1 MDRPF
6 NIWPNMLSR
15 FRSQLTEKSERKK
28 RNILKSWKTR
38 PPKLIVLVTYANSV
52 SHTPFLLQP
61 SPRPSNGPSLKC
73 LPESCETE
81 REDPDTEQ
89 CLKEPG
95 LGQEPGTWLWLGR
108 TWASHYLGNVF
119 AVVRNTQLFR
129 HHQDAL
135 YQKIPSL
142 VLKALPMRFWRI
154 IKCERHCR
162 NCSPVGQWLTITR
175 NRFSLAATIHM
186 LREPPD
192 TQEAFPKPQELGPSA
207 PHTHTGDKWLTD
219 WHLSSA
225 SQAPSPHNMA
235 QTLFRRRE
243 YSGMPEKCH

>member
-1 MDRPF
+1 MPTLF
-6 NIWPNMLSR
+6 
-15 FRSQLTEKSERKK
+15 
-28 RNILKSWKTR
+28 
-38 PPKLIVLVTYANSV
+38 
-52 SHTPFLLQP
+52 HTPFLLQP

-73 LPESCETE
+73 LPESRETE
-81 REDPDTEQ
+81 SGGSRHRTMPARTRA
-89 CLKEPG
+89 G
-95 LGQEPGTWLWLGR
+95 LGRGQEPGTWLWLGR
-108 TWASHYLGNVF
+108 TWASHYLGNVS

-142 VLKALPMRFWRI
+142 VLKALPVRFWRI

-207 PHTHTGDKWLTD
+207 PRETAPHTHTGDKWLTD
-219 WHLSSA
+219 WHLSSP

-235 QTLFRRRE
+235 QTPFRRRE
-243 YSGMPEKCH
+243 YSGTPEKCH